1 MHDRRAC
8 DIRRRAAR
16 FDRLASLTIGLAAT
30 ALAILVAVQG
40 WQVFARYVLDH
51 SPGWIEPA
59 TAVLLTCAM
68 SFGAAAG
75 VHHERHF
82 AFTLLADAAPT
93 GTASCAVPRERRA
106 LIALLGAGTGLVGDT
121 PVPGWRRCTRSG
133 RAVSRVAAVCAGRRF
148 GGALMVVFAIGRCLP
163 LRTRQDAPVSAEAR

>member
-1 MHDRRAC
+1 MTQ
-8 DIRRRAAR
+8 AATQAPR
-16 FDRLASLTIGLAAT
+16 SALDRLASLTIGVAAT
-30 ALAILVAVQG
+30 ALAVLVAVQG

-59 TAVLLTCAM
+59 TAVLLTGAM

-82 AFTLLADAAPT
+82 AFTLLADAAPL
-93 GTASCAVPRERRA
+93 GLRRA
-106 LIALLGAGTGLVGDT
+106 LFLATKGLIALLGAGLAWWATRLFLDGVDVRAAGAPFPESLPYAPVGL
-121 PVPGWRRCTRSG
+121 
-133 RAVSRVAAVCAGRRF
+133 

>member
-1 MHDRRAC
+1 MTQ
-8 DIRRRAAR
+8 AATQAPR
-16 FDRLASLTIGLAAT
+16 SALDRLASLTIGVAAT
-30 ALAILVAVQG
+30 ALAVLVAVQG

-59 TAVLLTCAM
+59 TAVLLTGAM

-82 AFTLLADAAPT
+82 AFTLLADAAPP
-93 GTASCAVPRERRA
+93 GLRRA
-106 LIALLGAGTGLVGDT
+106 LFLATKGLIALLGAGLAWWATRLFLDGVDVRAAGAPFPESLPYAPVGL
-121 PVPGWRRCTRSG
+121 
-133 RAVSRVAAVCAGRRF
+133 